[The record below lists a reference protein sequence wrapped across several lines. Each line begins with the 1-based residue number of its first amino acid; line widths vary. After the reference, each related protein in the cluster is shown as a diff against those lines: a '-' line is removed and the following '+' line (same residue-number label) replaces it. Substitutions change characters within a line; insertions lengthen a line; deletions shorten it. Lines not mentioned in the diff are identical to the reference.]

1 MLRLLVLILLLANGL
16 YFAWSQGYL
25 RDYGWEPAP
34 QSEPQRLDQQVKPQ
48 VLRILNATE
57 AQRAQEQAAA
67 ASAQAAASAA
77 TAEASAPAPALPA
90 ASAPLPV
97 PVPPITSEVVAT
109 ECWQAGPFVPAQA
122 AALRKAL
129 EARFPA
135 QAWQLQPE
143 PVRWLVY
150 MGRYPTMDAL
160 LKKRKELGALNLQFE
175 AIRNPALEPGLSLG
189 AFTTPEQAQAEL
201 ARVGQ
206 RGVRTAKVV
215 REVEEGNMV
224 TLKLP
229 ALAPSER
236 PKLQALTPALAG
248 KTLQS
253 CG

>member
-25 RDYGWEPAP
+25 RDYGWEPAQ

-48 VLRILNATE
+48 ALRILNATE

-67 ASAQAAASAA
+67 ASAQVAASAA
-77 TAEASAPAPALPA
+77 VSAPAPALPA

-122 AALRKAL
+122 AVLRKAL

-160 LKKRKELGALNLQFE
+160 FKKRKELGSLHLQFE

-189 AFTTPEQAQAEL
+189 AFATREQAQAEL
-201 ARVGQ
+201 DRLGK
-206 RGVRTAKVV
+206 RGVHTAKVV
-215 REVEEGNMV
+215 REVEEGSMV
-224 TLKLP
+224 SLKLP

-236 PKLQALTPALAG
+236 SKLQALTPSLAG